1 MALTVKLAW
10 QEDLSLKNTKQTS
23 QRRVAK
29 VKVAMEKNYEC
40 SNILFLEY
48 GAHSK
53 SSRICIIFFNIY
65 GGSTFGNI
73 LNIRE

>member
-29 VKVAMEKNYEC
+29 VKVGMEKNYEC

-65 GGSTFGNI
+65 GGSNI
-73 LNIRE
+73 W